1 MSAFSVRH
9 RVVLGGA
16 AAIALA
22 AGVATAQS
30 AIGGQESTPKVDFSS
45 APTTQNEVAKAQ
57 GAFSVL
63 RTTPN
68 AKNAVDDKLAATLE
82 RLTNAKASGV
92 GVARSV
98 QIGAERTVSIAAGS
112 TKICWTIK
120 LGGGGSVGCTPVASA
135 VDPTTPMLSY
145 TENGPGKWVVSG
157 LVVDGTTDVQVTTA
171 KGATDAKVHSNVFS
185 IEVSAKPALVRWVTP
200 GGQALRFTWSGDS

>member
-1 MSAFSVRH
+1 MSSFSRRH
-9 RVVLGGA
+9 RVVVGGA

-30 AIGGQESTPKVDFSS
+30 AIGEQESTPRVEISS
-45 APTTQNEVAKAQ
+45 APATQNEVAKAQ
-57 GAFSVL
+57 GAFSLL

-68 AKNAVDDKLAATLE
+68 ASNAVDDKLAVTLE
-82 RLTNAKASGV
+82 RLTNAKASGG

-98 QIGAERTVSIAAGS
+98 PIDAERTVSIAAGS
-112 TKICWTIK
+112 NKVCWAIK
-120 LGGGGSVGCTPVASA
+120 FGGGGSVGCTPIASA

-157 LVVDGTTDVQVTTA
+157 LLVDGTTDVQVTTA
-171 KGATDAKVHSNVFS
+171 DGTTDAKVDSNVFS
-185 IEVSAKPALVRWVTP
+185 IEVAAKPALVRWVTP
-200 GGQALRFTWSGDS
+200 GGQALRFTWSDNS